1 MKCMDD
7 QEQDSRFV
15 QAVDDLIADRERDD
29 AAKVADNPSRV
40 EDLAFLQKLQ
50 ATLLDQL
57 RALPRTRKDEV

>member
-1 MKCMDD
+1 MDD

-15 QAVDDLIADRERDD
+15 QAVDDLIAERERDD

-57 RALPRTRKDEV
+57 RALPRTRNDEV